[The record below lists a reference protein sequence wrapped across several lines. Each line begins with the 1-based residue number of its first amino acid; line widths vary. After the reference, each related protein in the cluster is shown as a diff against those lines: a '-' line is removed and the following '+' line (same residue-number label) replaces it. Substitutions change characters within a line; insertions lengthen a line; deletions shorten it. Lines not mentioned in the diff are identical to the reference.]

1 MLVCTRNRGIWLV
14 SILLRYGVMSKDQDI
29 QTHQSLLKKKVGLLG
44 APALAGLVY
53 LIPFPNLPINAHVL
67 ASILAWVVMSW
78 ITEALPLAVTSFLGA
93 AFCVVAGLGTAKAV
107 FSAFAHPIIFLFIGS
122 FFLAEAFVVHKVDR
136 RFAVW
141 LLSLK
146 WVNSR
151 PASLFLAMAL
161 ATAVLSMWISNTA
174 AVAIMVP
181 IALGILSTLREKSI
195 PMPYETGVML
205 LLAYGAAAGGITTMI
220 GTPPNLIGVGLL
232 SQQAGIEVSFFEWFS
247 IGFPLAC
254 VMLLLIGG
262 VLIWLHPPPHTFP
275 TLSAQVRLLEA
286 EQGLWTRGQ
295 RNTCLA
301 LGLAIGLWIGPG
313 MLAIILGQDAE
324 LVLWLNARIPKEIA
338 PVIAAGLLFIL
349 PVNFRAREYTLTWAQ
364 AKNIN
369 WGTILLFGG
378 GLAFGH
384 LMVETGLAKIIGQGL
399 VRVFGGETLWSL
411 TAVAIGAALVLTE
424 IASNTASASM
434 LVPVVIA
441 IAQAAGVSPVPPVLG
456 VCLAASLAFVL
467 PVSTPPNAIVYGTGL
482 VPIQNMLRAGILLD
496 ILGAL
501 FVWMTLWLLCPLL
514 GLT

>member
-1 MLVCTRNRGIWLV
+1 
-14 SILLRYGVMSKDQDI
+14 
-29 QTHQSLLKKKVGLLG
+29 
-44 APALAGLVY
+44 
-53 LIPFPNLPINAHVL
+53 
-67 ASILAWVVMSW
+67 
-78 ITEALPLAVTSFLGA
+78 
-93 AFCVVAGLGTAKAV
+93 
-107 FSAFAHPIIFLFIGS
+107 
-122 FFLAEAFVVHKVDR
+122 
-136 RFAVW
+136 
-141 LLSLK
+141 
-146 WVNSR
+146 
-151 PASLFLAMAL
+151 
-161 ATAVLSMWISNTA
+161 
-174 AVAIMVP
+174 
-181 IALGILSTLREKSI
+181 
-195 PMPYETGVML
+195 
-205 LLAYGAAAGGITTMI
+205 
-220 GTPPNLIGVGLL
+220 
-232 SQQAGIEVSFFEWFS
+232 
-247 IGFPLAC
+247 
-254 VMLLLIGG
+254 
-262 VLIWLHPPPHTFP
+262 
-275 TLSAQVRLLEA
+275 
-286 EQGLWTRGQ
+286 
-295 RNTCLA
+295 
-301 LGLAIGLWIGPG
+301 

-349 PVNFRAREYTLTWAQ
+349 PVNFRAGKYTLTWAQ

-399 VRVFGGETLWSL
+399 VRIFGGETLWSL